1 MHLPAPFDRLSQSTH
16 QHVTISTGGTLFRQD
31 DPTRGLYILTHGSLE
46 LRRFT
51 SGGDTVVLHRVM
63 PGETFAEASL
73 FTASYHCDCV
83 ATSPIK
89 VLELDRK
96 AVLDTFASDSTF
108 AMMLTARFA
117 SQIQSYRRRL
127 EIIAIRSAE
136 DRVYTAMSDGMLTGN
151 IKSFAGGVGL
161 SHEAVYRAL
170 SKLVG
175 QKRIQKVGRGKY
187 EPIARDPNNNAH

>member
-1 MHLPAPFDRLSQSTH
+1 MHLPAPFDRLSQNAH
-16 QHVTISTGGTLFRQD
+16 QHVSMLAGESLFLQD
-31 DPTRGLYILTHGSLE
+31 DPTRGLYILIHGGLE

-73 FTASYHCDCV
+73 FTAKYHCDCV
-83 ATSPIK
+83 ATAPIK

-96 AVLDTFASDSTF
+96 TVLDTFASDGTF
-108 AMMLTARFA
+108 AIMLTARFA

-127 EIIAIRSAE
+127 EIIAIRSAQ
-136 DRVYTAMSDGMLTGN
+136 DRVYAAMSDGMLTGS
-151 IKSFAGGVGL
+151 IKSFAGEVGL
-161 SHEAVYRAL
+161 SHEVVYRAL

-175 QKRIQKVGRGKY
+175 QNRIKKVGRGRY
-187 EPIARDPNNNAH
+187 ERMTRDANWNAH